1 MRPAVIKAALKGW
14 MNRDEEIGRKKKLR
28 QPITILHL
36 QMMKI
41 LLRMN
46 EQGWSLYKRR
56 LVFTASLVAFWGAL
70 R

>member
-1 MRPAVIKAALKGW
+1 MIKAALKGW

-46 EQGWSLYKRR
+46 EQGWSL
-56 LVFTASLVAFWGAL
+56 VAFWGAL